1 MTKKK
6 TEKKTKKTETNTT
19 NENNENNENTELDKG
34 KKMLLASQ
42 LGKRSDLWV
51 RSCKECAAL
60 ANPDEKVS
68 LFAFVDDII
77 EEAKSAIM
85 VSTETTKKKSPF
97 GN

>member
-19 NENNENNENTELDKG
+19 NENNENTELDKS

-85 VSTETTKKKSPF
+85 VSTETAKKKSPF
-97 GN
+97 GD